1 MATFRVRPRIR
12 RESPKSVEK
21 TIAPFKKTFDEGDE
35 NVFGT
40 IVQHHMIFK
49 IRQKDQH
56 FWSPELH
63 LSVDDYDGTTLV
75 RGYIGPKSTVWT
87 MFIFMYILVGV
98 LALFS
103 LMIGLSNWSLDIPTN
118 AFWYSGG
125 AILLFVLLFIA
136 AQIGQKIGYEQT
148 EVLMNFF
155 NKIFEK
161 IN

>member
-12 RESPKSVEK
+12 RESPKSVEE
-21 TIAPFKKTFDEGDE
+21 TIATFKKTFDED
-35 NVFGT
+35 NKTVLGT

-63 LSVDDYDGTTLV
+63 LSVDDYEGTILV
-75 RGYIGPKSTVWT
+75 RGHVGPKSTVWT

-125 AILLFVLLFIA
+125 AVFLFVLIFIA
-136 AQIGQKIGYEQT
+136 AQVGQKIGHEQT
-148 EVLMNFF
+148 EILMAFF
-155 NKIFEK
+155 NNTFEK
-161 IN
+161 IS